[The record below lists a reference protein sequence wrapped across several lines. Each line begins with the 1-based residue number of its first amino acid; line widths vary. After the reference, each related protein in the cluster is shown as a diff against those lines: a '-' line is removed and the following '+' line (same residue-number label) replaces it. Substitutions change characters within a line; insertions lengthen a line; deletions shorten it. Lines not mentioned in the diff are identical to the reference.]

1 MNPGLD
7 KLQDYPFERLRNLK
21 SKIPL
26 KEHSS
31 IIDLSIG
38 EPKTK
43 LPKLIQNAL
52 VESSQQISF
61 YPSTRG
67 TDSLR
72 ESIASWLCRRFQ
84 ISENKLSPDENIL
97 PVNGTRE
104 ALFGISQAL
113 ADTKNR
119 KYIALPNPF
128 YQIYEGAAFLAGAQP
143 FFMPC
148 PESRDFS
155 PHFELIEPSI
165 WVETSLVYVCS
176 PNNPSG
182 SILNPTDY
190 DYLLKMADIYNF
202 IVVADE
208 CYSEIYR
215 DESNPPLGLLEWCE
229 RSGRDG
235 YDKCLVVNSLS
246 KRSGVP
252 GLRSGFVAGDK
263 KILEKYFRYRTYQ
276 GGAMSLQVQAA
287 SLAAW
292 ADEEHVIKNRTHY
305 RKNISLIE
313 EIFNDKKIKSP
324 EAGFFLWLELP
335 IDDIDATSLLLRRG
349 GVLVLPGQFLAR
361 ETNGINPGSNYIRV
375 ALVSDR
381 EVCRRAL
388 MTIKTIFF
396 SGEIQ
401 S

>member
-1 MNPGLD
+1 MNPGLE

-31 IIDLSIG
+31 LIDLSIG
-38 EPKTK
+38 EPRTE
-43 LPKLIQNAL
+43 LPKIIQNAL
-52 VESSQQISF
+52 VNSSEKISF

-67 TDSLR
+67 TTALR
-72 ESIASWLCRRFQ
+72 ESITSWLCRRFQ
-84 ISENKLSPDENIL
+84 IPENKLSPEDNIL

-128 YQIYEGAAFLAGAQP
+128 YQVYEGAALLAGAQP

-148 PESRDFS
+148 PKMRGFS
-155 PHFELIEPSI
+155 PHFESIDPSI
-165 WVETSLVYVCS
+165 WRDTSLVYVCS

-182 SILNPTDY
+182 SILEPTDY

-208 CYSEIYR
+208 CYSEIYQ
-215 DESNPPLGLLEWCE
+215 DESNPPLGLLEWCD
-229 RSGRDG
+229 RNGRDG

-252 GLRSGFVAGDK
+252 G
-263 KILEKYFRYRTYQ
+263 
-276 GGAMSLQVQAA
+276 
-287 SLAAW
+287 
-292 ADEEHVIKNRTHY
+292 
-305 RKNISLIE
+305 
-313 EIFNDKKIKSP
+313 
-324 EAGFFLWLELP
+324 
-335 IDDIDATSLLLRRG
+335 
-349 GVLVLPGQFLAR
+349 
-361 ETNGINPGSNYIRV
+361 
-375 ALVSDR
+375 
-381 EVCRRAL
+381 
-388 MTIKTIFF
+388 
-396 SGEIQ
+396 
-401 S
+401 

>member
-1 MNPGLD
+1 MNPGLE

-43 LPKLIQNAL
+43 LPKIIQNAL
-52 VESSQQISF
+52 VKSSEQISF

-67 TDSLR
+67 TNALR
-72 ESIASWLCRRFQ
+72 QSIADWLCRRFQ
-84 ISENKLSPDENIL
+84 IPEDKLSPDENIL

-119 KYIALPNPF
+119 KYIAIPNPF
-128 YQIYEGAAFLAGAQP
+128 YQIYEGAALLAGAQP

-155 PHFELIEPSI
+155 PHFESIEPSV
-165 WVETSLVYVCS
+165 WRETSLVYVCS

-182 SILNPTDY
+182 SILDPTDY
-190 DYLLKMADIYNF
+190 AYLLKMADIYNF

-208 CYSEIYR
+208 CYSEIYQ
-215 DESNPPLGLLEWCE
+215 DESNPPLGLLEWCD
-229 RSGRDG
+229 RSGRNE

-263 KILEKYFRYRTYQ
+263 KILERYFRYRTYQ

-287 SLAAW
+287 SVAAW
-292 ADEEHVIKNRTHY
+292 GDEGHVIKNRCHY
-305 RKNISLIE
+305 RKNMSLIK
-313 EIFNDKKIKSP
+313 EIFNDKKIRTP

-335 IDDIDATSLLLRRG
+335 MNDIDATSLLLRRG
-349 GVLVLPGQFLAR
+349 GVLVLPGQYLAR

-375 ALVSDR
+375 ALVSNI

-388 MTIKTIFF
+388 MTIKEIFF

>member
-1 MNPGLD
+1 MNTGLD
-7 KLQDYPFERLRNLK
+7 KLQDYPFERLQNLK
-21 SKIPL
+21 SKVPL
-26 KEHSS
+26 KDHSS

-38 EPKTK
+38 EPKTE
-43 LPKLIQNAL
+43 LPELIQHAL
-52 VESSQQISF
+52 MESSDQISF

-67 TDSLR
+67 TDALR
-72 ESIASWLCRRFQ
+72 QSIASWLCRRFQ
-84 ISENKLSPDENIL
+84 IPEDKLSPDENIL

-119 KYIALPNPF
+119 KYVALPNPF

-148 PESRDFS
+148 PESRGFS

-165 WVETSLVYVCS
+165 WMETSLVYVCS

-182 SILNPTDY
+182 SILNPADY
-190 DYLLKMADIYNF
+190 EYLLKMADIYNF

-208 CYSEIYR
+208 CYSEIYQ
-215 DESNPPLGLLEWCE
+215 DESNPPLGLLEWCD

-292 ADEEHVIKNRTHY
+292 ADEEHVVKNRFHY
-305 RKNISLIE
+305 RKNMGLIE
-313 EIFNDKKIKSP
+313 GIFDDKKIKTP

-335 IDDIDATSLLLRRG
+335 IDDIDATSLLLQRG
-349 GVLVLPGQFLAR
+349 GILVLPGQFLAR
-361 ETNGINPGSNYIRV
+361 EINGINPGSNYIRV
-375 ALVSDR
+375 ALVSDM
-381 EVCRRAL
+381 EVCRKAL
-388 MTIKTIFF
+388 MTIKEFFF
-396 SGEIQ
+396 SGEVQ